1 MDIGSML
8 YPRCLLIS
16 VQSCRYVVMRLED
29 SASGFTLPIAQ
40 SHATAS
46 DVCGGAHLEDESGFC
61 SVPGPEK
68 LACLCHRHI
77 MFQLFVRLAILGV
90 KTVERCSG
98 MCAAE
103 VCSMKTVATKHLRI
117 TDVTA

>member
-1 MDIGSML
+1 MDIGPML
-8 YPRCLLIS
+8 YLRCLLKS
-16 VQSCRYVVMRLED
+16 VQSCRYLVMRLED
-29 SASGFTLPIAQ
+29 SASGFTLSIAQ

-46 DVCGGAHLEDESGFC
+46 DVCHHLEDESGFW

-68 LACLCHRHI
+68 LACFCHRHI